1 MIIEFILVSIFQ
13 ILVAIGIFAVLVYAG
28 RYIANKVKSISS
40 SKNSRILDPLEYF
53 PYEEVMSLKQVFYL
67 IMILVIIMICLYL
80 TFDWNE
86 SLYFIYLLDIVVS
99 TYLALDMNKDTLKEK
114 VLLLLLVPLGSLIG
128 IMFGDSIIGLLDI
141 FHIIGYLYFI
151 KVYYRK
157 FVEYTE
163 NNGLGITI
171 MLLFVIILVS
181 FLFTILVEKVSP
193 MDSMTMV
200 SNAFTS
206 NSFDASGKTIIGK
219 INSLIL
225 AWSGF
230 ILSGVGTATL
240 AVSIVNRYVTRQ
252 FDEMKDLVKKKN
264 KEKQQKDNV
273 TPQLSEHH
281 QKD

>member
-1 MIIEFILVSIFQ
+1 MGIEFILVSIFQ
-13 ILVAIGIFAVLVYAG
+13 ILVAMGIFAVLIYVG
-28 RYIANKVKSISS
+28 RFIANKSKSFSS
-40 SKNSRILDPLEYF
+40 SKDSKILDPLEYF
-53 PYEEVMSLKQVFYL
+53 PSEEIMSLKQVFYL

-86 SLYFIYLLDIVVS
+86 SLYFVYLLDIVVS
-99 TYLALDMNKDTLKEK
+99 TYLALDMSRDTLKEK
-114 VLLLLLVPLGSLIG
+114 ILLFLLVPFGSLIG
-128 IMFGDSIIGLLDI
+128 IVFGDTIIVLLDI
-141 FHIIGYLYFI
+141 LHIIGYLYFI

-181 FLFTILVEKVSP
+181 FLFTIVVENVSP

-264 KEKQQKDNV
+264 NEKKSKHDS
-273 TPQLSEHH
+273 TPQSSEPH